1 MKIFNT
7 ENIRKIDRVT
17 IEEEGVSSQ
26 ELIRRVA
33 EGVVSEIVGRWSP
46 STPVVIF
53 AGSGNNLSLIHI

>member
-1 MKIFNT
+1 MKIFST

-33 EGVVSEIVGRWSP
+33 EAVTSEIVAHWW
-46 STPVVIF
+46 
-53 AGSGNNLSLIHI
+53 